1 MAEFFC
7 KYLLCFDTV
16 VVVLFP
22 QAFRLYH
29 NYVKIHRTVQAS
41 LGKLIKGIKTVTMGL
56 ILSAKQMDVTGSILM
71 LSTAEQEP
79 GNTNLE

>member
-16 VVVLFP
+16 VVVLSP
-22 QAFRLYH
+22 QAFCLYH
-29 NYVKIHRTVQAS
+29 NYVKIHRTIQAS
-41 LGKLIKGIKTVTMGL
+41 LGKLIKGIKIVTMGL

-71 LSTAEQEP
+71 LSTSEHEP